1 MNTRKKFV
9 PDGIE
14 RKFRTMS
21 YPNNQPI
28 RPNTARSWMNLRQQS
43 KKKFWNLK
51 TGRISIIWN
60 RKNINY
66 SKTEFDCD
74 FLFHPSRSID
84 TVTLNHHFLVGKT
97 WILWKK
103 QPKAVFTKKIK
114 KFWEKGIFKLNERLH
129 QVVEQNIES
138 IFEFF

>member
-1 MNTRKKFV
+1 MGSKGNSVLWAIQITSPFGQTLLAV
-9 PDGIE
+9 EWIWGSNP
-14 RKFRTMS
+14 
-21 YPNNQPI
+21 
-28 RPNTARSWMNLRQQS
+28 